1 MSGAGIHKSVSIHSF
16 KGGTGKS
23 NISSNTAL
31 TLAKRG
37 HNVVLLDFDFRAPSL
52 STLFQMKDGVKYWLN
67 DWLDQK
73 CELVDAL
80 VDLSDKFG
88 TKGKFQVGFTNPS
101 GDAINE
107 MTQKGLDEA
116 WQARVLQLILD
127 AKDMLFE
134 RHKVNFIVFDTS
146 PGFALSSINAIVA
159 SDHLI
164 LVLKADQQ
172 DLVGTEQ
179 LIKGV
184 YDQTLGK
191 QPELILNKMPVS
203 ILQSK
208 EKYEKILREI
218 QGQLGVRIVS
228 VIACFCE
235 VLENLGSQLF
245 VIAKP
250 EHPFT
255 KSIEHLATHFEKG
268 T

>member
-1 MSGAGIHKSVSIHSF
+1 MSGATIHKAVSVHSF

-52 STLFQMKDGVKYWLN
+52 TALFQMKDGVKHWLN
-67 DWLDQK
+67 DWLGQK
-73 CELVDAL
+73 CEITDAL
-80 VDLSDKFG
+80 VDLGSRYG
-88 TKGKFQVGFTNPS
+88 TKGQFQVGFTNPS
-101 GDAINE
+101 GDAIND
-107 MTQKGLDEA
+107 MTQHGLDEA
-116 WQARVLQLILD
+116 WQARVLQLVLD
-127 AKDMLFE
+127 AKDTLFE
-134 RHKVNFIVFDTS
+134 RHNVNFLVFDTS

-172 DLVGTEQ
+172 DLMGTEQ

-191 QPELILNKMPVS
+191 QPELILNKVPIS
-203 ILQSK
+203 ILKSK
-208 EKYEKILREI
+208 DNYEKLLVDI
-218 QGQLGVRIVS
+218 QKQLGVRIVS

-255 KSIEHLATHFEKG
+255 KSIEHLATHFEK
-268 T
+268 